1 MTSQAKRDQ
10 LNLDILASMSE
21 LVGRFIEQGDQL
33 ARKFGIPV
41 PFIKALHSMD
51 CPMAMK
57 DLGKRMNCDPSFVTL
72 VADMLE
78 KRGLA
83 RREPHPADRRVKNLV
98 LTDDGLGLR
107 RKVETEIAD
116 RMPWSRALDDSECAQ
131 LLALVRKM
139 LRVDPAEGTTS
150 STMARVAKSVHDG
163 VLRTLTDLAGAT
175 DTGAMASA
183 SEAVPPAAPA
193 ASGAAQESSTDRE
206 GGGDSAVSPSADT
219 G

>member
-1 MTSQAKRDQ
+1 MTNQPNRDQ
-10 LNLDILASMSE
+10 LNADILTSMAE

-33 ARKFGIPV
+33 ARKLGIPA

-107 RKVETEIAD
+107 SKVETEIAA
-116 RMPWSRALDDSECAQ
+116 RMPWSRALDENECAQ
-131 LLALVRKM
+131 LLALIRKM
-139 LRVDPAEGTTS
+139 LRVDASELTTAGTV
-150 STMARVAKSVHDG
+150 ARVAKSVQDG
-163 VLRTLTDLAGAT
+163 VLRTLTDLAGAA
-175 DTGAMASA
+175 DTGAMASTRDA
-183 SEAVPPAAPA
+183 DLPAAPA
-193 ASGAAQESSTDRE
+193 ASGADQESSPI
-206 GGGDSAVSPSADT
+206 AT
-219 G
+219 GR

>member
-1 MTSQAKRDQ
+1 MTNQANREQ
-10 LNLDILASMSE
+10 LNADILASMSE
-21 LVGRFIEQGDQL
+21 LVGRFVQQGDDL
-33 ARKFGIPV
+33 ARKLGVPV
-41 PFIKALHSMD
+41 PFIKALHSME

-72 VADMLE
+72 LADMLE

-107 RKVETEIAD
+107 RRVETEIAS
-116 RMPWSRALDDSECAQ
+116 RMPWIRALDDNECAQ
-131 LLALVRKM
+131 FLALLRKI
-139 LRVDPAEGTTS
+139 LAVDPSEPTTA

-193 ASGAAQESSTDRE
+193 ARGADQERSTDRD
-206 GGGDSAVSPSADT
+206 GGGDSAVSQSAVSS
-219 G
+219 